1 MASYLLLILFH
12 ANPQQGYF
20 MPTQLYADL
29 QLMIKNVFFC
39 AAKEKVWDPNN
50 NMYIILHRMD
60 QLETSFG
67 ILHTMV
73 GNDTNADALQLST
86 RLSHVSKIQN
96 ILAAHLAWDCSPHQL
111 KLPSWDEVEMKSQ
124 HMDHVTP
131 TLWKGDVTVNTVTL
145 LTCWKDGHTLA
156 SSLDPEVE
164 MALDSLASMSNIDM
178 LSPLG
183 ALIIKLD
190 AQLPSTAVD
199 DTLELCNNRFP
210 HSPDIL
216 PSGRL
221 GLSM

>member
-1 MASYLLLILFH
+1 M
-12 ANPQQGYF
+12 
-20 MPTQLYADL
+20 
-29 QLMIKNVFFC
+29 
-39 AAKEKVWDPNN
+39 
-50 NMYIILHRMD
+50 
-60 QLETSFG
+60 
-67 ILHTMV
+67 
-73 GNDTNADALQLST
+73 
-86 RLSHVSKIQN
+86 
-96 ILAAHLAWDCSPHQL
+96 
-111 KLPSWDEVEMKSQ
+111 
-124 HMDHVTP
+124 
-131 TLWKGDVTVNTVTL
+131 NTVTL

-156 SSLDPEVE
+156 SSLDLEVE